1 MKNSERSFIL
11 KVQKDHRVF
20 FKQHK
25 TDGVEKRIQYLKKL
39 KKLLDKKEA
48 SIMDALFLDLKKPA
62 FESYTSEVLMVQK
75 ELSLLIKNIKEW
87 AAPKRVSGSL
97 LSFPSQDFIISE
109 PYGTVLLIS
118 PWNYPFQLAMIPFI
132 GAIAA
137 GNTAVLKPSES
148 APHTAQI
155 IEEILME
162 VFPENWVKVI
172 QGDVT
177 VGEALLKYQW
187 DYIFYTGSTHV
198 GRIVAKAAAEFL
210 TPTTLE
216 LGGKSP
222 CVVDGTTPIQK
233 TARRIIWGKFLNCG
247 QTCIAPDFLIVKRN
261 IKDKLI
267 THLSEEIEKA
277 YGENPKNSEDY
288 PRIVNKTNLSRLSN
302 LIKDTK
308 IIFGGEY
315 DLETCYFSPTII
327 DEPDIKSALMA
338 EEIFGPILPIISY
351 DDENQIEELMSK
363 YEKPLALYVFSSNKN
378 FSEKI
383 ICKYSFGGGAI
394 NDTIIQVGNP
404 NLPFGGVG
412 HSGIGKYHGKTS
424 FDQLSHKKAIVK
436 KGNWLDIKIRYAP
449 YKGKLKYVK
458 KFFKLFS

>member
-1 MKNSERSFIL
+1 MEFSNYIEN
-11 KVQKDHRVF
+11 QENY
-20 FKQHK
+20 FKIGK
-25 TDGVEKRIQYLKKL
+25 TLHISKR
-39 KKLLDKKEA
+39 KKLLRNLKKEILSNEDKIFRA
-48 SIMDALFLDLKKPA
+48 LNDDLRKSNYETYLTEIGILISEIDLFLSNLEKWAKPKKVK
-62 FESYTSEVLMVQK
+62 S
-75 ELSLLIKNIKEW
+75 
-87 AAPKRVSGSL
+87 SL
-97 LSFPSQDFIISE
+97 LSFPSSDYIYSE
-109 PYGTVLLIS
+109 PYGKVLVIS
-118 PWNYPFQLAMIPFI
+118 PWNYPFQLAILPVMS
-132 GAIAA
+132 AVAA
-137 GNTAVLKPSES
+137 GNTVVLKPSEH
-148 APHTAQI
+148 APHTSKLIKEI
-155 IEEILME
+155 IEK
-162 VFPENWVKVI
+162 VFNKSHVLVI
-172 QGDVT
+172 EGAADT
-177 VGEALLKYQW
+177 ASKLLEYRW
-187 DYIFYTGSTHV
+187 DYIFFTGSV
-198 GRIVAKAAAEFL
+198 RIGKIVAAAAAKHL

-216 LGGKSP
+216 LGGKNP
-222 CVVDGTTPIQK
+222 CIIDDTIDLRL
-233 TARRIIWGKFLNCG
+233 ASRRIVWGKFVNAG

-327 DEPDIKSALMA
+327 DEPDIKSTLMA

-449 YKGKLKYVK
+449 YKGKLEYAK

>member
-1 MKNSERSFIL
+1 MEFSNYIEN
-11 KVQKDHRVF
+11 QENY
-20 FKQHK
+20 FKIGK
-25 TDGVEKRIQYLKKL
+25 TLHISKR
-39 KKLLDKKEA
+39 KKLLRNLKKEILSNEDKIFRA
-48 SIMDALFLDLKKPA
+48 LNDDLRKSNYETYLTEIGILISEIDLFLSNLEKWAKPKKVK
-62 FESYTSEVLMVQK
+62 S
-75 ELSLLIKNIKEW
+75 
-87 AAPKRVSGSL
+87 SL
-97 LSFPSQDFIISE
+97 LSFPSSDYIYSE
-109 PYGTVLLIS
+109 PYGKVLVIS
-118 PWNYPFQLAMIPFI
+118 PWNYPFQLAILPVMS
-132 GAIAA
+132 AVAA
-137 GNTAVLKPSES
+137 GNTVVLKPSEH
-148 APHTAQI
+148 APHTSKLVKEI
-155 IEEILME
+155 VESVFEKSHVLVIEGAAETAS
-162 VFPENWVKVI
+162 K
-172 QGDVT
+172 
-177 VGEALLKYQW
+177 LLEYRW
-187 DYIFYTGSTHV
+187 DYIFFTGSV
-198 GRIVAKAAAEFL
+198 RIGKIVAAAAAKHL

-216 LGGKSP
+216 LGGKNP
-222 CVVDGTTPIQK
+222 CIIDDTIDLRL
-233 TARRIIWGKFLNCG
+233 ASRRIVWGKFVNAG

-327 DEPDIKSALMA
+327 DEPDIKSTLMA

-449 YKGKLKYVK
+449 YKGKLKSVK